1 MAICYRV
8 EVYHFCTK
16 EFMNQPDSR
25 IATTVRMSDEIHYL
39 ARIEAAKQ
47 RMSLSEYVASV
58 LAKAVQQAN
67 KAAK

>member
-1 MAICYRV
+1 MGRV
-8 EVYHFCTK
+8 EVYPVCTK

>member
-1 MAICYRV
+1 
-8 EVYHFCTK
+8 
-16 EFMNQPDSR
+16 MNQPDSR

-58 LAKAVQQAN
+58 LAKAVQQPK
-67 KAAK
+67 KAPK